1 MAGKNSGNGKLTLGP
16 ALFNWPAETW
26 RDFYFRIADEAP
38 VETVYLGEVVCSK
51 RSPFYAPVL
60 DEVAGRLMEAGKQ
73 VVFSTLALVT
83 QGREADAV
91 RELGRTRELMVE
103 ANDPTA
109 LRHLSGRPHI
119 VGPYVNVYNEGTL
132 LYLAGRGAV
141 RVCLPF
147 ELPAHSLA
155 RLAAAAGEELEIE
168 VQAFG
173 RLPLA
178 LSARCYHARAHHLH
192 KDNCQFIC
200 GQDADGL
207 ELDTV
212 SDQPFLSINGI
223 QTMSHTYVNL
233 VDELAAMRAAGIGHF
248 RLSPHSCDMVEVAAI
263 FRAVLDGGLG
273 ADEAQAKL
281 EEAVPAAE
289 FSKSF
294 YQGVPQHAK
303 AG

>member
-1 MAGKNSGNGKLTLGP
+1 MADAAKLTLGP
-16 ALFNWPAETW
+16 VLFNWPAEVW

-38 VETVYLGEVVCSK
+38 VESVYLGEVVCSK
-51 RSPFYAPVL
+51 RAPFFAPVL
-60 DEVAGRLMEAGKQ
+60 DEVASRLMDAGKE

-91 RELGRTRELMVE
+91 RELGLAEELMVE

-109 LRHLSGRPHI
+109 LRHVRGRPHV

-132 LYLAGRGAV
+132 GYLVREGAT
-141 RVCLPF
+141 RICLPF
-147 ELPAHSLA
+147 ELPEPSLL
-155 RLAAAAGEELEIE
+155 RLAAAAKDKAEIE
-168 VQAFG
+168 VQTFG

-207 ELDTV
+207 ELQTI
-212 SDQPFLSINGI
+212 SNQPFLSINGI

-233 VDELAAMRAAGIGHF
+233 LGEMAAMREAGISYF
-248 RLSPHSCDMVEVAAI
+248 RLSPHSCDMVKVAEI
-263 FRAVLDGGLG
+263 FRAVLDENIRAEEGH
-273 ADEAQAKL
+273 ARL
-281 EEAVPAAE
+281 EETVPEAE

-294 YQGVPQHAK
+294 YEGVPQRAK
-303 AG
+303 AS

>member
-1 MAGKNSGNGKLTLGP
+1 MSEAAKLTLGP
-16 ALFNWPAETW
+16 VLFNWPAETW

-38 VETVYLGEVVCSK
+38 VESVYLGEVVCSK
-51 RSPFYAPVL
+51 RAPFFAPVL
-60 DEVAGRLMEAGKQ
+60 DEVASRLMDAGKE

-91 RELGRTRELMVE
+91 RELGQAEELLVE

-109 LRHLSGRPHI
+109 LRQVSGRPHV

-132 LYLAGRGAV
+132 GYLVSQGAT
-141 RVCLPF
+141 RICLPF
-147 ELPAHSLA
+147 ELPERSLT
-155 RLAAAAGEELEIE
+155 RLAAAAKGKAEIE
-168 VQAFG
+168 VQVFG

-207 ELDTV
+207 ELQTI
-212 SDQPFLSINGI
+212 SDQPFLAINGI
-223 QTMSHTYVNL
+223 QTMSHIYVNL
-233 VDELAAMRAAGIGHF
+233 LGEMAAMRDGGIELF
-248 RLSPHSCDMVEVAAI
+248 RLSPHSCDMVQVAEI
-263 FRAVLDGGLG
+263 FRAVLDDKIS
-273 ADEAQAKL
+273 AEEAQAKL
-281 EEAVPAAE
+281 EKTVPGAE

-294 YQGVPQHAK
+294 YEGVPQQAE
-303 AG
+303 AS